1 MRILVV
7 TPYHAPAYAF
17 GGPVRMAETMI
28 AAFLAAGHQVTVAT
42 TDALDLDRRVPP
54 GTGDLPPG
62 CRVLRF
68 PNVSHRLAARAMGWT
83 PRGYRAWVREH
94 VHEFD
99 VVHLHDVYSVL
110 SVAAARAASAAG
122 VPYALQPFGSLA
134 PAKERGRPLVKRA
147 FLTLW
152 GRRTLREAAANVHS
166 TEDERRDF
174 LAAGAPAAT
183 LVRLPLPLELPPP
196 RGEAEAAA
204 PTLVYVGRLDPIKGL
219 DRLLDAVA
227 LARGRVP
234 DLRLD
239 LVGPGNGYRRRL
251 EVQAARLGIG
261 DAVRFHGFV
270 PVEEKVRLLETAHAF
285 CLLSRSEG
293 LPVSALE
300 AMACGTPVIVSPG
313 CHIPE
318 IDGVGGVVVDT
329 DPEPTA
335 RAIADLLGDDERR
348 RRLGDGARAFA
359 DEFRH
364 ERVMPRMIAVF
375 ERLAGPA
382 SASRR
387 VTLDGRSGPAAPAAT
402 PTGKDA

>member
-1 MRILVV
+1 M
-7 TPYHAPAYAF
+7 
-17 GGPVRMAETMI
+17 
-28 AAFLAAGHQVTVAT
+28 
-42 TDALDLDRRVPP
+42 
-54 GTGDLPPG
+54 
-62 CRVLRF
+62 
-68 PNVSHRLAARAMGWT
+68 
-83 PRGYRAWVREH
+83 
-94 VHEFD
+94 
-99 VVHLHDVYSVL
+99 
-110 SVAAARAASAAG
+110 
-122 VPYALQPFGSLA
+122 
-134 PAKERGRPLVKRA
+134 
-147 FLTLW
+147 
-152 GRRTLREAAANVHS
+152 
-166 TEDERRDF
+166 
-174 LAAGAPAAT
+174 
-183 LVRLPLPLELPPP
+183 
-196 RGEAEAAA
+196 
-204 PTLVYVGRLDPIKGL
+204 
-219 DRLLDAVA
+219 A

-239 LVGPGNGYRRRL
+239 LVGPGNGYGRRL

-270 PVEEKVRLLETAHAF
+270 PAEEKVRLLETAHVF